1 MKKITILLIIL
12 LVFSVNIFSNDINY
26 EILSIIIKNAN
37 LDFSLF
43 STKNN
48 WNKNDCVP
56 ILDTMDKMNYRTIIT
71 NASKQEPN
79 FNGKYRIVEF
89 GKGSGVQMFFII
101 DLNNGNVYEGILST
115 HGIKYTVN
123 SSLIIIND
131 PDIVLENWK
140 DWNEDIPNWIFI
152 EFVLWENDN
161 YKKLLTINPFTE

>member
-1 MKKITILLIIL
+1 MILEL
-12 LVFSVNIFSNDINY
+12 SVNIFSNDINY
-26 EILSIIIKNAN
+26 ETLSIIIKNTN
-37 LDFSLF
+37 FDFSLF

-48 WNKNDCVP
+48 WDKNVCMP
-56 ILDTMDKMNYRTIIT
+56 ILDTSNKRNYRTIIT

-89 GKGSGVQMFFII
+89 GTGSSAQMFFII
-101 DLNNGNVYEGILST
+101 DLNNGNVYEGIPST

-140 DWNEDIPNWIFI
+140 GWDEDIPNWVSI

-161 YKKLLTINPFTE
+161 YKKLLTINPFNE